1 MRSYKLVAVFLFLA
15 VAVQGDISP
24 DQGDTDNF
32 FPKIFG
38 EGKKVFRKFSFPPSV
53 YQAGIVRH
61 QMTKLAKSNV
71 STSVQTQDTGPTTVS
86 LPLLSVTPSRSD
98 HYLVRFPNPV
108 AFFPKSK

>member
-1 MRSYKLVAVFLFLA
+1 MRSYKLGAVFLFLA

-38 EGKKVFRKFSFPPSV
+38 ENKQVFRKFSFPPSV

-98 HYLVRFPNPV
+98 HHL
-108 AFFPKSK
+108 AFCLFYFHSTPSG